1 MRKKG
6 EKIRVVVY
14 LLFIVAKGD
23 FKLLENVEDKFE
35 NAKEMPGFCNA
46 GIEKIGKCIVGYSP
60 FCIFAFRLAS
70 TSRSP
75 REVPAATLFTWA
87 VSCFFPA

>member
-1 MRKKG
+1 MREKD

-35 NAKEMPGFCNA
+35 NAKEIC
-46 GIEKIGKCIVGYSP
+46 GKNFSQIVK
-60 FCIFAFRLAS
+60 
-70 TSRSP
+70 
-75 REVPAATLFTWA
+75 
-87 VSCFFPA
+87 

>member
-35 NAKEMPGFCNA
+35 NAKEICGKNFLKFPLFCPYLVTV
-46 GIEKIGKCIVGYSP
+46 GLILYRHSKGKHLKC
-60 FCIFAFRLAS
+60 
-70 TSRSP
+70 
-75 REVPAATLFTWA
+75 FTERI
-87 VSCFFPA
+87 